1 MIGFD
6 LKKFAFDY
14 NLNQTA
20 LGRILKIDQPAV
32 SMMING
38 NRKFKEEHL
47 ALLRAEFG
55 DGVDSYIVNEDTKR
69 IFTSPQ
75 PRQVTATIIPAE
87 VVDDIKKEQ
96 YQEANS
102 AVVIEQPPLVP
113 DNIVRKPEVDILE
126 WADNADSEHTQ
137 NAFNIANILKRT
149 RFIIKMNNS
158 AMLPT
163 LSQTDFLFLK
173 PFAEGSEIIDGEI
186 YGIETRAW
194 GILIRH
200 LYNEGDHIL
209 ARPKNTLEYGDIR
222 IPKKDVRNKYHIV
235 FRGSTHLSSTPN
247 NEAEHIKQ
255 LQRQGEHITSLIDE
269 VVSSGKRQDRLIS
282 MLEKKQ

>member
-1 MIGFD
+1 MFD
-6 LKKFAFDY
+6 LRRFAFDY
-14 NLNQTA
+14 NLSQAA
-20 LGRILKIDQPAV
+20 LGRILGIDQSAV
-32 SMMING
+32 SMMVNG
-38 NRKFKEEHL
+38 NRKFREEHL
-47 ALLRAEFG
+47 ALLRAKYG
-55 DGVDSYIVNEDTKR
+55 DCVDSYIVNKEVAKA
-69 IFTSPQ
+69 FSQ
-75 PRQVTATIIPAE
+75 PISQQVTATIIPAE

-96 YQEANS
+96 HQEVNS

-126 WADNADSEHTQ
+126 WADNADNEHTQ

-173 PFAEGSEIIDGEI
+173 PFADGSEIIDGEI

-200 LYNEGDHIL
+200 LYNDGDYIL

-235 FRGSTHLSSTPN
+235 FRGSTSLSSTPN

-269 VVSSGKRQDRLIS
+269 VINSGKRQDRLIS

>member
-1 MIGFD
+1 MFNIKQFCFDNNLTQSEFAKIIQETQPTVSLMIKGSRNVRNKH
-6 LKKFAFDY
+6 LE
-14 NLNQTA
+14 A
-20 LGRILKIDQPAV
+20 LRIKYGDCVDAYIID
-32 SMMING
+32 
-38 NRKFKEEHL
+38 
-47 ALLRAEFG
+47 
-55 DGVDSYIVNEDTKR
+55 EDTKR
-69 IFTSPQ
+69 IFNTPQ
-75 PRQVTATIIPAE
+75 YRQVTASIIPAE

-96 YQEANS
+96 HQEVNS

-126 WADNADSEHTQ
+126 WADNADNEHTQ

-173 PFAEGSEIIDGEI
+173 PFADGSEIIDGEI

-200 LYNEGDHIL
+200 LYNDGDYIL

-222 IPKKDVRNKYHIV
+222 IPKKEVRNKYHIV

-247 NEAEHIKQ
+247 NEAEHLKQ

-269 VVSSGKRQDRLIS
+269 VVNSGKRQDRLIS

>member
-1 MIGFD
+1 MFD
-6 LKKFAFDY
+6 IRQFCYDFNLTQVAFGNIINETQPTVSLMVKGSRSVRKKH
-14 NLNQTA
+14 
-20 LGRILKIDQPAV
+20 I
-32 SMMING
+32 
-38 NRKFKEEHL
+38 E
-47 ALLRAEFG
+47 LLRAEYG
-55 DGVDSYIVNEDTKR
+55 DCVESYIINEDTKR

-126 WADNADSEHTQ
+126 WADNADNEHTQ

-173 PFAEGSEIIDGEI
+173 PFADGSEIIDGEI

-200 LYNEGDHIL
+200 LYNDGDHIL

-235 FRGSTHLSSTPN
+235 FRGSTSLSSTPN

-269 VVSSGKRQDRLIS
+269 VVSAGKRQDRLIA

>member
-1 MIGFD
+1 MFNIKQFCFDNNLTQSEFAKIIQETQPTVSLMIKGSRNVRNKH
-6 LKKFAFDY
+6 LE
-14 NLNQTA
+14 A
-20 LGRILKIDQPAV
+20 LRIKYGDCVDAYIID
-32 SMMING
+32 
-38 NRKFKEEHL
+38 
-47 ALLRAEFG
+47 
-55 DGVDSYIVNEDTKR
+55 EDAKR

-96 YQEANS
+96 HQEVNS

-126 WADNADSEHTQ
+126 WADNADNEHTQ

-173 PFAEGSEIIDGEI
+173 PFADGSEIIDGEI

-200 LYNEGDHIL
+200 LYNDGDYIL

-235 FRGSTHLSSTPN
+235 FRGSTSLSSTPN

-269 VVSSGKRQDRLIS
+269 VVNSGKRQDRLIS

>member
-1 MIGFD
+1 MKFDFRTFGFD
-6 LKKFAFDY
+6 FKLKQSDIGAIIGVEQSVIS
-14 NLNQTA
+14 NMSS
-20 LGRILKIDQPAV
+20 G
-32 SMMING
+32 S
-38 NRKFKEEHL
+38 RKFRLEHL
-47 ALLRAEFG
+47 ELLRAKFG
-55 DGVDSYIVNEDTKR
+55 DCVDSYVIKDEGARGV
-69 IFTSPQ
+69 FSSPE

-87 VVDDIKKEQ
+87 VVEDIKKEQ

-126 WADNADSEHTQ
+126 WADNADNEHTQ

-149 RFIIKMNNS
+149 RFIIKMNNN
-158 AMLPT
+158 AMVPT
-163 LSQTDFLFLK
+163 LCQTDFLFLK
-173 PFAEGSEIIDGEI
+173 PFADGSEIIDGEI

-200 LYNEGDHIL
+200 LYNDGDYIL

-269 VVSSGKRQDRLIS
+269 VVSSGKRQDRLIA

>member
-1 MIGFD
+1 MFD
-6 LKKFAFDY
+6 LKALAKDA
-14 NLNQTA
+14 NKTQTE
-20 LGRILKIDQPAV
+20 I
-32 SMMING
+32 
-38 NRKFKEEHL
+38 
-47 ALLRAEFG
+47 G
-55 DGVDSYIVNEDTKR
+55 DIIGVDQS
-69 IFTSPQ
+69 
-75 PRQVTATIIPAE
+75 QVSFMMRGRRAVLPEHIKLLAENLPHMNIAKYYTPDIPAAIMTP
-87 VVDDIKKEQ
+87 VVEDVAETVEGINE
-96 YQEANS
+96 EASN
-102 AVVIEQPPLVP
+102 VVTIEQPPLVP

-126 WADNADSEHTQ
+126 WADNADNEHTQ

-173 PFAEGSEIIDGEI
+173 PFADGSEIIDGEI

-200 LYNEGDHIL
+200 LYNDGDYIL

-235 FRGSTHLSSTPN
+235 FRGSTSLSSTPN

-269 VVSSGKRQDRLIS
+269 VVNSGKRQDRLIS

>member
-1 MIGFD
+1 MFD
-6 LKKFAFDY
+6 LKALAKDA
-14 NLNQTA
+14 NKTQTEIGDIIGVDQSQVSFMMR
-20 LGRILKIDQPAV
+20 GRRAVLPEHIKLLAESLPHMNMAKYYTPDIPAAIMTPAV
-32 SMMING
+32 
-38 NRKFKEEHL
+38 E
-47 ALLRAEFG
+47 
-55 DGVDSYIVNEDTKR
+55 DSSED
-69 IFTSPQ
+69 
-75 PRQVTATIIPAE
+75 
-87 VVDDIKKEQ
+87 VDDIKKEQ

-126 WADNADSEHTQ
+126 WADNADNEHTQ

-173 PFAEGSEIIDGEI
+173 PFADGSEIIDGEI

-200 LYNEGDHIL
+200 LYNDGDHIL

-235 FRGSTHLSSTPN
+235 FRGSTSLSSTPN

-269 VVSSGKRQDRLIS
+269 VVSSGKRQDRLIA

>member
-1 MIGFD
+1 MFD
-6 LKKFAFDY
+6 LKALAKDA
-14 NLNQTA
+14 NKTQTE
-20 LGRILKIDQPAV
+20 I
-32 SMMING
+32 
-38 NRKFKEEHL
+38 
-47 ALLRAEFG
+47 G
-55 DGVDSYIVNEDTKR
+55 DIIGVDQS
-69 IFTSPQ
+69 
-75 PRQVTATIIPAE
+75 QVSFMMRGRRAVLPEHIKLLAENLPHMNMAKYYTPDIPAAIMTP
-87 VVDDIKKEQ
+87 VVEDVAETVEGINE
-96 YQEANS
+96 EASN
-102 AVVIEQPPLVP
+102 VVTIEQPPLVP

-126 WADNADSEHTQ
+126 WADNADNEHTQ

-173 PFAEGSEIIDGEI
+173 PFADGSEIIDGEI

-200 LYNEGDHIL
+200 LYNDGDYIL

-235 FRGSTHLSSTPN
+235 FRGSTSLSSTPN

-269 VVSSGKRQDRLIS
+269 VVNSGKRQDRLIS

>member
-1 MIGFD
+1 MIFD
-6 LKKFAFDY
+6 LKRFAFDQ
-14 NLNQTA
+14 NLSQTA
-20 LGRILKIDQPAV
+20 LGRILGIDQSAV
-32 SMMING
+32 SMMVNG
-38 NRKFKEEHL
+38 NRKFRDEHL
-47 ALLRAEFG
+47 ALLRAEYG
-55 DGVDSYIVNEDTKR
+55 DCVDSYIVTEDTKQF
-69 IFTSPQ
+69 FTSPQ
-75 PRQVTATIIPAE
+75 SRQVTATIIPAE
-87 VVDDIKKEQ
+87 AVEDIRKEQ

-126 WADNADSEHTQ
+126 WADNADNEHTQ

-173 PFAEGSEIIDGEI
+173 PFAKGSEIIDGEI

-200 LYNEGDHIL
+200 LYNDGDYIL

-222 IPKKDVRNKYHIV
+222 IPKKEVRNKYHIV
-235 FRGSTHLSSTPN
+235 FRGSTSLSSTPN

>member
-6 LKKFAFDY
+6 LKRFAFDQ
-14 NLNQTA
+14 NLSQTA

-96 YQEANS
+96 QQEANS

>member
-1 MIGFD
+1 MLD
-6 LKKFAFDY
+6 LKRFAFDH
-14 NLNQTA
+14 NLQQA
-20 LGRILKIDQPAV
+20 ELMDVLGVAQSQV
-32 SMMING
+32 SNMING
-38 NRKFKEEHL
+38 HRKIKMEHI
-47 ALLRAEFG
+47 ALLRAKYG
-55 DGVDSYIVNEDTKR
+55 DCIDSYIINEDTKR

-87 VVDDIKKEQ
+87 IVDDIKKEQ
-96 YQEANS
+96 YQEANG

-126 WADNADSEHTQ
+126 WADNADNEHTQ

-173 PFAEGSEIIDGEI
+173 PFADGSEIIDGEI

-200 LYNEGDHIL
+200 LYNDGDHIL

-255 LQRQGEHITSLIDE
+255 LHRQGEQISSLIDE
-269 VVSSGKRQDRLIS
+269 VVSSGKRQDRLIA

>member
-1 MIGFD
+1 MSIKSRLEEYCKLRHTKVGSFCRHAGISQSYFSQVKSDMGRDIQTRIRNTYPD
-6 LKKFAFDY
+6 LNVEWLRTGEGDM
-14 NLNQTA
+14 LNQK
-20 LGRILKIDQPAV
+20 LEAV
-32 SMMING
+32 ITPYPV
-38 NRKFKEEHL
+38 E
-47 ALLRAEFG
+47 
-55 DGVDSYIVNEDTKR
+55 VNEVANA
-69 IFTSPQ
+69 
-75 PRQVTATIIPAE
+75 VT
-87 VVDDIKKEQ
+87 
-96 YQEANS
+96 
-102 AVVIEQPPLVP
+102 IEQPPLVP

-137 NAFNIANILKRT
+137 NAFNIASILKRT

-173 PFAEGSEIIDGEI
+173 PFAKGSEIIDGEI

-200 LYNEGDHIL
+200 LYNDGDYIL

-222 IPKKDVRNKYHIV
+222 IPKKEVRNKYHIV

-247 NEAEHIKQ
+247 NEAEHLKQ

>member
-1 MIGFD
+1 MFD
-6 LKKFAFDY
+6 LRRFAFDY
-14 NLNQTA
+14 NLSQAA
-20 LGRILKIDQPAV
+20 LGRILGIDQSAV
-32 SMMING
+32 SMMVNG
-38 NRKFKEEHL
+38 NRKFREEHL
-47 ALLRAEFG
+47 ALLRAKYG
-55 DGVDSYIVNEDTKR
+55 DCVDSYIVNKEVAKA
-69 IFTSPQ
+69 FSQ
-75 PRQVTATIIPAE
+75 PISQQVTATIIPAE

-96 YQEANS
+96 HQEVNS

-126 WADNADSEHTQ
+126 WADNADNEHTQ

-173 PFAEGSEIIDGEI
+173 PFADGSEIIDGEI

-200 LYNEGDHIL
+200 LYNDGDYIL

-235 FRGSTHLSSTPN
+235 FRGSTSLSSTPN

-269 VVSSGKRQDRLIS
+269 VVNSGKRQDRLIS

>member
-6 LKKFAFDY
+6 LKRFAFDQ
-14 NLNQTA
+14 NLSQTA

-96 YQEANS
+96 YQGQS

-126 WADNADSEHTQ
+126 WADNADNEHTQ

-173 PFAEGSEIIDGEI
+173 PFADGSEIIDGEI

-200 LYNEGDHIL
+200 LYNDGDHIL

-235 FRGSTHLSSTPN
+235 FRGSTSLSSTPN

>member
-1 MIGFD
+1 MFD
-6 LKKFAFDY
+6 LKRFAFDY
-14 NLNQTA
+14 SLPQTELVQV
-20 LGRILKIDQPAV
+20 LGIAQSQVSNMMNGHRKVRIEHINKLRVEYGDCVDAYIID
-32 SMMING
+32 
-38 NRKFKEEHL
+38 
-47 ALLRAEFG
+47 
-55 DGVDSYIVNEDTKR
+55 EDTKR

-87 VVDDIKKEQ
+87 VVDDIKKERH
-96 YQEANS
+96 QEVNS

-126 WADNADSEHTQ
+126 WADNADNEHTQ

-173 PFAEGSEIIDGEI
+173 PFADGSEIIDGEI

-200 LYNEGDHIL
+200 LYNDGDYIL

-235 FRGSTHLSSTPN
+235 FRGSTSLSSTPN

-269 VVSSGKRQDRLIS
+269 VVNSGKRQDRLIS